1 MAGVNKAIIVGNLG
15 RDPEITYTQQGLAIV
30 KLAVATSETWIDKT
44 TNERQEKTE
53 WHRITIFGKQAEN
66 CGKYL
71 SKGRQVYVEG
81 RIETSTYEKEGQTHY
96 STAIIAN
103 TVQFLGG
110 RQDSGGYSGGGQGGT
125 QGGAQGGG
133 GYQPQRQ
140 PAPNQ
145 GGGYQGGNNYQ
156 GSGGQPPHSPSQA
169 PANVP
174 AQTPADPG
182 NTGSMPP
189 EDDIPF

>member
-81 RIETSTYEKEGQTHY
+81 RIQTSTYEKEGQTHY
-96 STAIIAN
+96 STEIIAN

-110 RQDSGGYSGGGQGGT
+110 RQDSGDYSGGG

-169 PANVP
+169 PANAP

-182 NTGSMPP
+182 NTGSIPP